1 MTAPTRPGDA
11 LSDTQRR
18 FLAAVMERLP
28 REYIHEI
35 YLFAPM
41 KQGSVETG
49 IAVVAMGE
57 AIKLDAELVD
67 VDGLAREQPAA
78 DQSDEVQL
86 ESRQTGSTD
95 AWLAE
100 GEHLKAARTGAES
113 RGVET
118 VDSEPQ
124 DVQTATAGEQNFEQA
139 AMTED
144 AGYSVVSTVPER
156 PLRYTI
162 HTARYSLQ
170 LKGPERGKWDV
181 DVVEEADAPLVSID
195 AVVRGVHRRSG
206 EPSEVERLAP
216 HDLARALGEIPW
228 TSES

>member
-28 REYIHEI
+28 REFIHEI

-41 KQGSVETG
+41 KQRSVETG
-49 IAVVAMGE
+49 IAVVAIGE
-57 AIKLDAELVD
+57 ALVLDAEATDADGVAGELAAEEHPEVARLEPRQVD
-67 VDGLAREQPAA
+67 ADSTDDGSTDDGSTDDEHLEGAEQPA
-78 DQSDEVQL
+78 
-86 ESRQTGSTD
+86 
-95 AWLAE
+95 
-100 GEHLKAARTGAES
+100 K
-113 RGVET
+113 
-118 VDSEPQ
+118 
-124 DVQTATAGEQNFEQA
+124 QA
-139 AMTED
+139 ALPED
-144 AGYSVVSTVPER
+144 ADDSVVSPALER

-162 HTARYSLQ
+162 HTARYRLQ

-181 DVVEEADAPLVSID
+181 DVVEEADAPLVTVD

-228 TSES
+228 TSEN